1 MSEDDL
7 REISEELV
15 EMIHLG
21 HPIQT
26 ADLLGHS
33 IELVI
38 ARLAMFYI
46 DAAHE

>member
-1 MSEDDL
+1 MGEDDL

-33 IELVI
+33 LERVI
-38 ARLAMFYI
+38 ARLAMFYLEH
-46 DAAHE
+46 DE